1 MVVGVAANGKYRFDQ
16 LDEPSP
22 PFVYLAWAQWAPTS
36 PMILVRVDS
45 RSTTSAGAIRRT
57 FARLFPSGVLKGPM
71 WLDDYTSVALF
82 PVRLGASVLSAL
94 GGLAMGLAALG
105 LYAIMAFRVAQRT
118 REVGVRIAIGASRVR
133 IIGMFILQGAK
144 TAATGLLVGLP
155 LGLAVQKVFKAMI
168 PAFDPGGVVVYAWAV
183 GFLLCLTLLAS
194 GLAARRASRI
204 LPADALRAE

>member
-1 MVVGVAANGKYRFDQ
+1 
-16 LDEPSP
+16 
-22 PFVYLAWAQWAPTS
+22 
-36 PMILVRVDS
+36 MILVRVDS

-168 PAFDPGGVVVYAWAV
+168 PAVRPRGSRRLRMGRGVPLVRHTV
-183 GFLLCLTLLAS
+183 GVGAGSPTGVPHL
-194 GLAARRASRI
+194 ARRR
-204 LPADALRAE
+204 PQGRVR